1 MPQLHKHF
9 TLANI
14 KGMRRVHA
22 FEFNDLPWFPA
33 SFRNAGTD
41 FLQFVANRFDIYKD
55 VLFVIEKGIRSCDN
69 DTMVD
74 IASEGGGGLVKIVEH
89 LKHRIP
95 KLKIILTDYYPNLEA
110 FKKTKAKQPDAFEYT
125 EASINAMDIPPHLK
139 GFRTQFLSFHHF
151 KPKNAKAI
159 LQNAVDCNQAIGI
172 FEAQQRDFKNL
183 AQRLLS
189 PLSVLILTPFIKPF
203 KFNQILFT
211 YLIPII
217 PIFTLWD
224 GVVSVLRTY
233 TEAELKQ
240 MIVELKDSARFD
252 WEVATVKGKQM
263 DILYLLGTPVK

>member
-1 MPQLHKHF
+1 
-9 TLANI
+9 
-14 KGMRRVHA
+14 MRRRHG
-22 FEFNDLPWFPA
+22 FEFNDLPWFPI

-55 VLFVIEKGIRSCDN
+55 VLPVIEKGIQSSGN
-69 DTMVD
+69 HTMVD
-74 IASEGGGGLVKIVEH
+74 IASGGGGGLVKIAEH
-89 LKHRIP
+89 LKLRIP
-95 KLKIILTDYYPNLEA
+95 KLKIVLTDYYPNLDA
-110 FKKTKAKQPDAFEYT
+110 FKRTRAKQPDVFEYT
-125 EASINAMDIPPHLK
+125 EVSINAMDIPPYLR

-151 KPKNAKAI
+151 RPKHAKAI

-172 FEAQQRDFKNL
+172 FEAQQRDFKNF

-189 PLSVLILTPFIKPF
+189 PLSVLLLTPFIKPF
-203 KFNQILFT
+203 EFNRILFT
-211 YLIPII
+211 YLIPVL
-217 PIFTLWD
+217 PFFTLWD

-240 MIVELKDSARFD
+240 MIVELRDTARFD